1 MPPEPLVP
9 ETERIL
15 RDCPQFRVLVV
26 GKSGAGKSSL
36 IGHTFGID
44 VKSVSTDQRGK
55 CNIYTEIHSPQNSRF
70 VLHDSMGFEPGNV
83 KNLQNVKDF
92 ISERSGA
99 NVPLKERVHAI
110 WLCIQVP
117 RAGGR
122 AFETGD
128 EEIVEFMLTHK
139 VPVVVV
145 FTQHDKLLSMINF
158 KLPEPGRTPEEI
170 HKLCA
175 EKAQPIFQECCVA
188 PLTQLSARLS
198 VEISWVCT
206 SGGFFGCGDGDELT
220 GIYTGLSEK
229 RPNPDRAALY
239 ELVNTTCNLVQKDM
253 GLDASIVY
261 AMAQRASA
269 ELKINTCV
277 EVGMKRYWAGL
288 ASSAHFPGRTL
299 QKCLETVH
307 KEMTESW
314 NFYDPDD
321 VLSSL
326 VGSCLAYCSHLL
338 QHLVKVK
345 FMDQVKLLAQ
355 LATADE
361 TEAKSW
367 FKSEDLEAAQ
377 TWIGLAGATL
387 AASAGPVIG
396 ALGVTAWFAKFVAD
410 LYYDTPETLRCFMA
424 YLIDLTLVLHELFYV
439 LPIASPRTVSGD
451 NIALAFERYENS
463 DLGRVHSE
471 VRRYVSAG
479 DWEREA
485 AEKKMKNLILYYSSP
500 EHRARRTAN

>member
-1 MPPEPLVP
+1 MPPETLVP

-15 RDCPQFRVLVV
+15 RDCPQCDCLL
-26 GKSGAGKSSL
+26 SGRLTELRLPQISPGKSSL

-70 VLHDSMGFEPGNV
+70 ILHDSMGFEPGNV
-83 KNLQNVKDF
+83 KNLQNVKNF

-99 NVPLKERVHAI
+99 NIPLKERVHAI

-128 EEIVEFMLTHK
+128 EEIVELALAHK

-145 FTQHDKLLSMINF
+145 FTQRDKLLSMINF

-170 HKLCA
+170 YKLCA

-188 PLTQLSARLS
+188 PLAQLSTQLNVELS
-198 VEISWVCT
+198 WACT
-206 SGGFFGCGDGDELT
+206 S
-220 GIYTGLSEK
+220 GLSEK
-229 RPNPDRAALY
+229 RPNPDREALY

-277 EVGMKRYWAGL
+277 DT
-288 ASSAHFPGRTL
+288 HFPGRTL

-307 KEMTESW
+307 QEMTESW

-321 VLSSL
+321 
-326 VGSCLAYCSHLL
+326 
-338 QHLVKVK
+338 HLVKSK
-345 FMDQVKLLAQ
+345 FMDQVKSLAQ

-367 FKSEDLEAAQ
+367 FKSEDLEAAK

-396 ALGVTAWFAKFVAD
+396 VLGVTAWFAKFVSD

-424 YLIDLTLVLHELFYV
+424 YLIDLTLVLHELFY
-439 LPIASPRTVSGD
+439 
-451 NIALAFERYENS
+451 RYGNS

-471 VRRYVSAG
+471 VRRYVSAS

-485 AEKKMKNLILYYSSP
+485 AEKKMKNLILYYSSQ
-500 EHRARRTAN
+500 EYRARRTTE